1 MTSRRC
7 CWRRSIAEL
16 GLLGALLCSSAAA
29 PAQAPRA
36 AQAASIAV
44 PPGLPP
50 LPYPTH
56 NPPTAAKIELGRKLF
71 FDRRLSFNGTM
82 SCAMCHVPEQG
93 FTSNELRTPVGN
105 EGASVRRNAPTLL
118 DVAYHPRLFHDGRDG
133 ALETQVWGPLLA
145 PDEMANPSI
154 GHVLDHL
161 RALPD
166 YAGRFEAAFA
176 GRSASADTVGEALA
190 SFERTLLS
198 GDSRFDRYR
207 YAGAPDALSAEEKL
221 GYAVFTGKGRCAT
234 CHLIGE
240 RSALFSDFR
249 YHNTGIGWLR
259 DQPARQVE
267 IELAPGVSAP
277 MNAATLRSIGAPP
290 RSDLGRFE
298 ITRDP
303 ADRWAFK
310 TPMLRDV
317 ARTAPYMHDGSL
329 PTLEAVVEFYDRGG
343 GGAPEQSPL
352 IAPLGLSAAERAA
365 LVAFLRALDA
375 RNRIDGNLQCEG
387 NRPSPNAHR
396 NWVRGQTAGQCD
408 GFEG

>member
-7 CWRRSIAEL
+7 CWSLPIAEL
-16 GLLGALLCSSAAA
+16 ALLGGVLWSAAA
-29 PAQAPRA
+29 LAQAQGSTGPV
-36 AQAASIAV
+36 SIGAPLGLPAV
-44 PPGLPP
+44 P
-50 LPYPTH
+50 YPAN

-118 DVAYHPRLFHDGRDG
+118 NVAYHPRLFHDGRDG

-145 PDEMANPSI
+145 ADEMANPSL
-154 GHVLDHL
+154 GYVLDRL

-176 GRSASADTVGEALA
+176 GRGASADTVGEALA
-190 SFERTLLS
+190 SFERTLLA

-207 YAGAPDALSAEEKL
+207 YAGEGDALNVDEKL
-221 GYAVFTGKGRCAT
+221 GYALFTGKGRCAT

-249 YHNTGIGWLR
+249 YHDTGIGWLR
-259 DQPARQVE
+259 AQPRAQIEV
-267 IELAPGVSAP
+267 ELAAGVSAP
-277 MNAATLRSIGAPP
+277 MSAATVGSIGAPP

-298 ITRDP
+298 ISLDP
-303 ADRWAFK
+303 ADRWAYK
-310 TPMLRDV
+310 TPMLRNV

-343 GGAPEQSPL
+343 GGAPGQSPL

-365 LVAFLRALDA
+365 LVAFLKALDGRA
-375 RNRIDGNLQCEG
+375 PRAD
-387 NRPSPNAHR
+387 
-396 NWVRGQTAGQCD
+396 
-408 GFEG
+408 

>member
-16 GLLGALLCSSAAA
+16 GLLGALLCSASA
-29 PAQAPRA
+29 PAQTPRA
-36 AQAASIAV
+36 AQAVSPPV
-44 PPGLPP
+44 PLGLPP
-50 LPYPTH
+50 LPYPAR
-56 NPPTAAKIELGRKLF
+56 NALTAAKIELGRKLF

-82 SCAMCHVPEQG
+82 SCAMCHVPAQG

-118 DVAYHPRLFHDGRDG
+118 NVAYHPRLFHDGRDG

-145 PDEMANPSI
+145 SDEMANPSI
-154 GHVLDHL
+154 GYLLDRL
-161 RALPD
+161 RDLPD
-166 YAGRFEAAFA
+166 YAGRFEGAFA
-176 GRSASADTVGEALA
+176 GRGASADTVGEALA

-207 YAGAPDALSAEEKL
+207 YAGEPDALSAEEKL
-221 GYAVFTGKGRCAT
+221 GYAVFTGKGRCAA

-249 YHNTGIGWLR
+249 YHDTGLGWLR
-259 DQPARQVE
+259 SQARPQVKV
-267 IELAPGVSAP
+267 ELAPGISAQ
-277 MNAATLRSIGAPP
+277 MNVTTLRSIGAPP

-298 ITRDP
+298 ITRNP
-303 ADRWAFK
+303 ADRWAYK
-310 TPMLRDV
+310 TPMLRDI

-365 LVAFLRALDA
+365 LVAFLRALDG
-375 RNRIDGNLQCEG
+375 RN
-387 NRPSPNAHR
+387 PSGGRSSAP
-396 NWVRGQTAGQCD
+396 
-408 GFEG
+408 